1 MCVVIISE
9 NNRGYNFAD
18 AVFYSRHLFE
28 SLFVFV
34 WRLCPSIISS
44 SSVFLQFFVNSCKV
58 YYFIRYWDFHKKERL
73 ESNIIT
79 TIPTPIIRVSR
90 TEEVFLNLVNQFSI
104 FFYYLFRFI
113 ILFAGI
119 LFLPHLEFE
128 VIRAGSHIKY
138 GSEGKDNSYKV
149 FHHLSGSDGSQA
161 ILGFYVYIFFNS
173 PLTPPHLRRCRPLS
187 LFLHTNFPCKLQ

>member
-1 MCVVIISE
+1 MGVVVISE

-90 TEEVFLNLVNQFSI
+90 TVEILLNLVNQFSI

-119 LFLPHLEFE
+119 LFLSHLKFQI
-128 VIRAGSHIKY
+128 IRAGSHRK
-138 GSEGKDNSYKV
+138 KDNNKKA
-149 FHHLSGSDGSQA
+149 F
-161 ILGFYVYIFFNS
+161 
-173 PLTPPHLRRCRPLS
+173 
-187 LFLHTNFPCKLQ
+187 